1 MKQQTHYDLIIIGA
15 GIVGAATLQ
24 QYQMKYPN
32 KKALLIDKE
41 RKPSIHQT
49 GRNSGVI
56 HAGVYYPPNSL
67 KAEYCREGLHDTI
80 AWCQQYKLPFEQ
92 CGKLIVATNDIEMAR
107 LDVLF
112 NNCQA
117 NELHPQRISK
127 SKLKVLEP
135 NITGQEAILV
145 NATGITDYAAITHSL
160 LDVSRQSP
168 LVDVIYQREVVEIT
182 EYPDKVSVAIISNGT
197 TNIKRNSP
205 EQLSCEQLVCCA
217 GVYADE
223 LIQKQGL
230 KPDFKIIP
238 FKGIYYKLAD
248 KFNGISER
256 LIYPV
261 PDPEMPFLGV
271 HLTKMIGGY
280 TTVGPNAVLALG
292 REAYDELP
300 SISEIGR
307 TVSYSGLYKLLWKYR
322 RSVFKEVVT
331 TFSQK
336 KYAELVQ
343 KYCPAVKASDFSF
356 YRPGIRA
363 QAMLKDGTLVHDFKF
378 VQTERVL
385 HVGNAPSPAATSAMP
400 ISRAIIKMLS
410 A

>member
-1 MKQQTHYDLIIIGA
+1 MTQQTHYDLIIIGA

-24 QYQMKYPN
+24 QYQMKYPS
-32 KKALLIDKE
+32 KKILLIEKE
-41 RKPSIHQT
+41 RKPSTHQT

-160 LDVSRQSP
+160 LDVAGQSP
-168 LVDVIYQREVVEIT
+168 LIDVIYQREVVEIT
-182 EYPDKVSVAIISNGT
+182 ECPDKVSVAIISNDT
-197 TNIKRNSP
+197 TNIMHNSP
-205 EQLSCEQLVCCA
+205 EQLGCEQLVCCA
-217 GVYADE
+217 GVYSDD

-292 REAYDELP
+292 REAYDKLP

-322 RSVFKEVVT
+322 RSVFQEVMT

-343 KYCPAVKASDFSF
+343 KYCPVVKASDFSF

-400 ISRAIIKMLS
+400 IARAILKLLCT
-410 A
+410 